1 MIAAIGFDDITE
13 RGEGFF
19 GQRLDN
25 QFAHAGSS
33 FSKSKIEY
41 SDLAGST
48 DLQIPCRSALA
59 RDAVCQPM
67 NVSQAY
73 CIRGQ
78 ARSYRVM

>member
-33 FSKSKIEY
+33 FSKFVNENTAIFV
-41 SDLAGST
+41 LIVPT
-48 DLQIPCRSALA
+48 LCVVTHPWTLCVRS
-59 RDAVCQPM
+59 
-67 NVSQAY
+67 
-73 CIRGQ
+73 
-78 ARSYRVM
+78 